1 MGDNYGIYKIS
12 GSTDKRN
19 ISISSPWGDV
29 KIDAF
34 TGIKISA
41 PNGDVKISGKNVTIE
56 AGNNLKLESGTNIG
70 WKLGYDKKFG
80 SDYSANSL
88 GLTAVAAIAS
98 SLANK
103 VKLLDLSIIRS
114 VVEVVMRPVE
124 GGLTV
129 KVEPLSETGSLART
143 RANILRMLT
152 MRIRRKSC

>member
-1 MGDNYGIYKIS
+1 M
-12 GSTDKRN
+12 TRN
-19 ISISSPWGDV
+19 S
-29 KIDAF
+29 
-34 TGIKISA
+34 
-41 PNGDVKISGKNVTIE
+41 
-56 AGNNLKLESGTNIG
+56 
-70 WKLGYDKKFG
+70 G

-129 KVEPLSETGSLART
+129 KSNRYLNRKSWQER
-143 RANILRMLT
+143 
-152 MRIRRKSC
+152 MRISQRCLQ